1 MPITIM
7 TMRTTIP
14 LPKLSTSAPSPCHSY
29 STPTLRGE
37 PCPLDH
43 KHNRKSHDKEIGHED
58 INGLCFSHDS
68 YLMKGIN
75 VHDQCQSSQYCVPLT
90 ST

>member
-7 TMRTTIP
+7 AMRTTIP
-14 LPKLSTSAPSPCHSY
+14 LPKSSTSAPSPCHSY
-29 STPTLRGE
+29 GTPTLRGE
-37 PCPLDH
+37 PRRRDH
-43 KHNRKSHDKEIGHED
+43 RHDGAFYDKEIGHED
-58 INGLCFSHDS
+58 INGLCSSHDC

-75 VHDQCQSSQYCVPLT
+75 VHDQCRSSQYCVPLT